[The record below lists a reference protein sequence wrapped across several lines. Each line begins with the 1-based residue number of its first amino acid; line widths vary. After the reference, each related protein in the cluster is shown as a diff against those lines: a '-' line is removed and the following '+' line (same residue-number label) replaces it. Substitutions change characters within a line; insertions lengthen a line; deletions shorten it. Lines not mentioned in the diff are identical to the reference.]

1 MPYATNRLDR
11 TRVYFEDDAGG
22 GAAVVLHGGLLDSV
36 DDVRESKLAQ
46 ALPPDEFRLIYV
58 DHRGLGRSQR
68 PHDSKAYA
76 MSLRAADA
84 VAVLDQLAIERAHFI
99 GMSWGGR
106 LGFAIG
112 EHKPERVLS
121 LVIGGQQ
128 PYAWPDSPLTR
139 VVTDGLAASQTEG
152 MEALVQ
158 AFESF
163 WDVRFPDRQ
172 RSRWLDNDPAAL
184 QAAWSTAL
192 AEGAVAE
199 DLRAWQIPC
208 LIFIGAGD
216 ADFLDQARR
225 AADEIPN
232 AEIIVLDEAD
242 HYAAHIDQDE
252 TVLGAVLRTLR
263 RASS

>member
-58 DHRGLGRSQR
+58 DHRGLGRSQK

-76 MSLRAADA
+76 VSFRAADA

-99 GMSWGGR
+99 GISWGGR

-139 VVTDGLAASQTEG
+139 VVTAGHAASQTEG
-152 MEALVQ
+152 MEAPVR

-163 WDVRFPDRQ
+163 RDVRCSGPPAVALARQ
-172 RSRWLDNDPAAL
+172 RSRGGSGGGEHSTGGRRGRRGPSGVADSMPDLHRRRRCRLPRSGPSCGGRDP
-184 QAAWSTAL
+184 
-192 AEGAVAE
+192 ERR
-199 DLRAWQIPC
+199 DHRA
-208 LIFIGAGD
+208 
-216 ADFLDQARR
+216 R
-225 AADEIPN
+225 
-232 AEIIVLDEAD
+232 
-242 HYAAHIDQDE
+242 
-252 TVLGAVLRTLR
+252 
-263 RASS
+263 

>member
-11 TRVYFEDDAGG
+11 TRVYFADDAGG

-58 DHRGLGRSQR
+58 DHRGL
-68 PHDSKAYA
+68 
-76 MSLRAADA
+76 
-84 VAVLDQLAIERAHFI
+84 
-99 GMSWGGR
+99 GR

-208 LIFIGAGD
+208 LIFIGAGCRLPRSGPSCGGRD
-216 ADFLDQARR
+216 PERRDHRAR
-225 AADEIPN
+225 
-232 AEIIVLDEAD
+232 
-242 HYAAHIDQDE
+242 
-252 TVLGAVLRTLR
+252 
-263 RASS
+263 